1 MGQSGDMNI
10 RWGDL
15 IVSLREENLKG
26 KATDQRNDESGPD
39 YILAVGEAA
48 ARRLLM
54 LDEIFGPHSRELPR
68 RAGLTQGMR
77 VADIGCGTGLVSL
90 WIVAQLGAGGSVTG
104 VDMSGEQL
112 KVAEKNAVAA
122 GLTNIS
128 FQEASAYETNL
139 PREQF
144 DLVYSRFLMCH
155 LTDPADALSEMR
167 ALLKPDG
174 ILVCDDHDDGGI
186 FSEPPTGV
194 YKRLVEISEA
204 INRTRGL
211 DSHIGLKLP
220 RLVCEAGFGS
230 PEVVVKQI
238 AELRGPHK
246 LFWEI
251 TLREAA
257 PAILAACVATKEEL
271 DTVCSEIRAISEDET
286 TLVMLARVTQVWA
299 RLGFAANARR
309 I

>member
-1 MGQSGDMNI
+1 MNI
-10 RWGDL
+10 GGEFL
-15 IVSLREENLKG
+15 IMPLNEESLKEE
-26 KATDQRNDESGPD
+26 DIERRDDESGPE
-39 YILAVGEAA
+39 YLLAVGEAA

-54 LDEIFGPHSRELPR
+54 LDEIFGPHSRELLA
-68 RAGLTQGMR
+68 RAGLAQGMR

-90 WIVAQLGAGGSVTG
+90 WIAAQLGAVGSVTG

-112 KVAEKNAVAA
+112 RIAEKHAVAA

-139 PREQF
+139 PRTQF

-155 LTDPADALSEMR
+155 LTDPAKALSEMR
-167 ALLKPDG
+167 TLLKPDG
-174 ILVCDDHDDGGI
+174 ILVCEDHDDGGI
-186 FSEPPTGV
+186 FTEPPTGA

-204 INRTRGL
+204 VNRTRGL

-220 RLVCEAGFGS
+220 HLVREAGFGR
-230 PEVVVKQI
+230 PEVMVKQI
-238 AELRGPHK
+238 AELRGPRK

-257 PAILAACVATKEEL
+257 PVILASGVATKEEL
-271 DTVCSEIRAISEDET
+271 DTVCSEIRAVAEDET

-299 RLGFAANARR
+299 HLGFAANTDGK
-309 I
+309 

>member
-1 MGQSGDMNI
+1 MPLS
-10 RWGDL
+10 
-15 IVSLREENLKG
+15 EKNLNG
-26 KATDQRNDESGPD
+26 EDTEQRNDGSGPN
-39 YILAVGEAA
+39 YLLAVGEAA

-54 LDEIFGPHSRELPR
+54 LDEIFGPHSRELLV

-90 WIVAQLGAGGSVTG
+90 WIATQVGAEGSVTG

-112 KVAEKNAVAA
+112 GVAEENAAAA
-122 GLTNIS
+122 GLTTIS
-128 FQEASAYETNL
+128 FQEASAYETKL
-139 PREQF
+139 PRGQF

-155 LTDPADALSEMR
+155 LTDPAKALSEMR
-167 ALLKPDG
+167 GLLKPDG
-174 ILVCDDHDDGGI
+174 ILVCEDHDDGGI
-186 FSEPPTGV
+186 FSEPPTGA

-204 INRTRGL
+204 VNRTRGL

-220 RLVCEAGFGS
+220 RLVRQAGFER

-238 AELRGPHK
+238 AELRGPSK
-246 LFWEI
+246 RFWEI

-257 PAILAACVATKEEL
+257 PAILAAGVATQEEL
-271 DTVCSEIRAISEDET
+271 DTVCSEIRAIAEDET

-299 RLGFAANARR
+299 LLGFEANACG

>member
-1 MGQSGDMNI
+1 M
-10 RWGDL
+10 
-15 IVSLREENLKG
+15 SLGEENLKRE
-26 KATDQRNDESGPD
+26 ATEQRNDESGPN
-39 YILAVGEAA
+39 YVLAVGEAA

-54 LDEIFGPHSRELPR
+54 LDEIFGPHSRELLT

-77 VADIGCGTGLVSL
+77 VADIGCGSGLVSL
-90 WIVAQLGAGGSVTG
+90 WIAAQLGAGGSVTG

-112 KVAEKNAVAA
+112 RVAEKNAGAA
-122 GLTNIS
+122 GLTNVS
-128 FQEASAYETNL
+128 FQEASAYETKL

-155 LTDPADALSEMR
+155 LTDPAKALSEMR
-167 ALLKPDG
+167 TLLRPDG
-174 ILVCDDHDDGGI
+174 ILVCEDHDDGGI
-186 FSEPPTGV
+186 FSEPQTGA
-194 YKRLVEISEA
+194 YERLVEISEA
-204 INRTRGL
+204 VNRILGL
-211 DSHIGLKLP
+211 DSYIGLKLP
-220 RLVCEAGFGS
+220 RLVREAGFGR

-257 PAILAACVATKEEL
+257 PAILAAGVATQEEL
-271 DTVCSEIRAISEDET
+271 DTVCGEIRAIAEDEA

-299 RLGFAANARR
+299 RLDCATNSRG